1 MDLNVLWWGT
11 STYQNLKG
19 WLSQKGK
26 LKSFVFQKVRIWQ
39 PFLDNQLGGCEYNF
53 RCLKWFFIQLP
64 RMLRSAFLSKTKIF
78 ENMAFDHVNEVPTWK
93 LDFVSN
99 ISSMVVAA
107 KISSIY
113 RTAFS
118 VKQKYSVTKI
128 TQPCNDDVI
137 TIHWWWCHHQISL
150 NWIGG
155 TSEPSQAAPMALNRY
170 YSHLNKSRI
179 LKNLNL
185 RKKADCNFRGNL
197 QKKYFR
203 HLKLY

>member
-1 MDLNVLWWGT
+1 MFFGGELPRTKTWKVGSPKNVNLNLLSFKRRTYDNLFWTISLGDLN
-11 STYQNLKG
+11 
-19 WLSQKGK
+19 
-26 LKSFVFQKVRIWQ
+26 II
-39 PFLDNQLGGCEYNF
+39 LGAWNGFSANCHACCD
-53 RCLKWFFIQLP
+53 RLFF
-64 RMLRSAFLSKTKIF
+64 SKTKIF
-78 ENMAFDHVNEVPTWK
+78 ENMALGHVNEVPAWK
-93 LDFVSN
+93 LEFVSN
-99 ISSMVVAA
+99 ISSMVAAA
-107 KISSIY
+107 KTSSIY

-185 RKKADCNFRGNL
+185 RKKVDCNFRGNL
-197 QKKYFR
+197 LKNHFR